1 MKRLKIFNY
10 AVVGVTGALII
21 FFAVW
26 RQQSFIKTLPT
37 LVTLLVMLLSARAN
51 RYTFLL
57 GGLNAAV
64 YGIVYIGEGLYFS
77 AMSSILISFPI
88 QIFSFFNWKRHSSGI
103 VSTRFA
109 SLSPKWLSV
118 ALLSLVPAW
127 AAAYFGLSSF
137 ISGSYPVVDCYL
149 FVAGILVSVLSALR
163 FIEAQYINAVSCLVN
178 LTLWIVI
185 TTQNPANINYVFI
198 SCYNLIMV
206 VESAVTWTKKYREQI
221 KDRC

>member
-1 MKRLKIFNY
+1 M
-10 AVVGVTGALII
+10 
-21 FFAVW
+21 
-26 RQQSFIKTLPT
+26 
-37 LVTLLVMLLSARAN
+37 
-51 RYTFLL
+51 
-57 GGLNAAV
+57 
-64 YGIVYIGEGLYFS
+64 
-77 AMSSILISFPI
+77 
-88 QIFSFFNWKRHSSGI
+88 
-103 VSTRFA
+103 
-109 SLSPKWLSV
+109 
-118 ALLSLVPAW
+118 SLVPAW

-137 ISGSYPVVDCYL
+137 ISGSYPVVDCYI

-163 FIEAQYINAVSCLVN
+163 FIEAQYINAVSCMVS